1 MFISVNHRKLE
12 AHGDLLDQQLR
23 TIDYIENRLEEL
35 RQQEENSI
43 LDDLIREQIDFAK
56 IEADYIWRRKQLLS
70 DIYLLVKQ
78 ADAEATDNIAR
89 AKDTLVQK

>member
-43 LDDLIREQIDFAK
+43 LDDLIREQIAFAK
-56 IEADYIWRRKQLLS
+56 IETEHIWRRKQLLS
-70 DIYLLVKQ
+70 EIYLLVKQ
-78 ADAEATDNIAR
+78 ADAEAIDNIAR